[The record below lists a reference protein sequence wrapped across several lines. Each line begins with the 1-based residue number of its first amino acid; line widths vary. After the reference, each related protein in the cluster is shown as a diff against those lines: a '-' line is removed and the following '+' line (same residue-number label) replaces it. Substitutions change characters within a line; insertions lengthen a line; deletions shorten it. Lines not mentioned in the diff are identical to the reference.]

1 MTRTT
6 PPAGAIFCAS
16 TSRRSMPPGHDPTAR
31 SCSCSTSRTGATPTP
46 TPPLPWA
53 SPARRSCATQPH
65 RRRRYRPPPV
75 DGHRRRSSP
84 PDPSVAMR
92 QR

>member
-31 SCSCSTSRTGATPTP
+31 SCSCSTSRTGRHRPRHRHCRGHHRPGDRVPPNPIIVDATAG
-46 TPPLPWA
+46 PPWTVTDVVP
-53 SPARRSCATQPH
+53 
-65 RRRRYRPPPV
+65 
-75 DGHRRRSSP
+75 P